1 MTYKLKFLPSAKK
14 EWDKLDSSIKTQF
27 KNKLKKCLENPHI
40 QSNKL
45 RGFDN
50 AYKIKLRSAG
60 YRLVY
65 EINNQEIV
73 VFVIVVGKGKIIKFT
88 IKQSTE
94 PKLNACPAHYPAPV
108 SQISNI
114 NRNGL

>member
-1 MTYKLKFLPSAKK
+1 MLRPGRQKSIWQLKYHLMTYKLKFLPSAKK

-50 AYKIKLRSAG
+50 AYKIKLCSAG

-73 VFVIVVGKGKIIKFT
+73 VFVIAVGKRENNKIYDK
-88 IKQSTE
+88 
-94 PKLNACPAHYPAPV
+94 A
-108 SQISNI
+108 I
-114 NRNGL
+114 NRTKT